1 MPSPRPPRLR
11 PAESSAT
18 ADGGAR
24 GTGAAGCGGCLAV
37 LVVGL
42 LLLALLIGGFGRDP
56 GDSAPA
62 AGSPTSSA
70 ADATPAAEPTQA
82 PLAGAPGPSAGGGAS
97 ASSTSAAPATT
108 PPSPAPSSP
117 SVAGGSLSPAGA
129 GASEAERTD
138 GPPAEDAAG
147 TAGEAAPSSSAPA
160 VPTAPATAPARAGT
174 ALALLDTL
182 EVKGRAPKT
191 GYERERFGQSWADVD
206 RNGCDTRNDILR
218 RDLVDVVLKAG
229 TGGCKVLRGTLHGP
243 YTGTTIAFVS
253 GPDTSADVQID
264 HVVALSDAWQKG
276 AQSLSA
282 DERAAFANDPLN
294 LLAVDGP
301 TNQSKSDGDAATW
314 LPPNKAYR
322 CPFVARQ
329 VAVKAEHGLWVT
341 AAERDAIARVLADC
355 PDQEVPTRGR
365 AGSLPGDGVAEPVV
379 EAVPEESVEVEAP
392 AAPEPAPR
400 PAAPAPAEEP
410 PAPAADVYYENCD
423 AARAAGAA
431 PLLRGEPGY
440 RSRMDGDDDGVACE

>member
-1 MPSPRPPRLR
+1 MPSPRSSRPR
-11 PAESSAT
+11 PAESSAEEAT
-18 ADGGAR
+18 GGR
-24 GTGAAGCGGCLAV
+24 GTGTAGCGGCLGV
-37 LVVGL
+37 VVVGL
-42 LLLALLIGGFGRDP
+42 LLLALLIGGFGRDA
-56 GDSAPA
+56 GDPAPA
-62 AGSPTSSA
+62 AGSASS
-70 ADATPAAEPTQA
+70 
-82 PLAGAPGPSAGGGAS
+82 SAGGGPAATAS
-97 ASSTSAAPATT
+97 VDEPLPPAGTGASPSGPRAAASPTTTS
-108 PPSPAPSSP
+108 PSPAPASP
-117 SVAGGSLSPAGA
+117 SDAQSPAGPA
-129 GASEAERTD
+129 GGAAGEASEARTTTPAAAAVSPER
-138 GPPAEDAAG
+138 
-147 TAGEAAPSSSAPA
+147 EAAPSSSAPA

-329 VAVKAEHGLWVT
+329 VAVKAEYGLWVT
-341 AAERDAIARVLADC
+341 AAERDAIARVLAAC

-365 AGSLPGDGVAEPVV
+365 AGSLPGGGAAEPVV
-379 EAVPEESVEVEAP
+379 EAEPAAESTPQAPVEIEAP
-392 AAPEPAPR
+392 PAPE

-410 PAPAADVYYENCD
+410 QAPAADVYYKNCD

-440 RSRMDGDDDGVACE
+440 RPRMDGDDDGVACE

>member
-1 MPSPRPPRLR
+1 MPSSRPPRPR
-11 PAESSAT
+11 PAESSAP
-18 ADGGAR
+18 ADGGGR
-24 GTGAAGCGGCLAV
+24 GTGTAGCGGCLAV

-42 LLLALLIGGFGRDP
+42 LLLALLIGGFGRDL

-97 ASSTSAAPATT
+97 ASSTSTAPATT

-329 VAVKAEHGLWVT
+329 VAVKAEYGLWVT

-365 AGSLPGDGVAEPVV
+365 AGSLPGGGAAEPVV
-379 EAVPEESVEVEAP
+379 EAEPGEPIEVEAP
-392 AAPEPAPR
+392 AAPE

>member
-1 MPSPRPPRLR
+1 MPSPRSSRPR
-11 PAESSAT
+11 PAESSAEEAT
-18 ADGGAR
+18 GGR
-24 GTGAAGCGGCLAV
+24 GTGTAGCGGCLGV
-37 LVVGL
+37 VVVGL
-42 LLLALLIGGFGRDP
+42 LLLALLIGGG
-56 GDSAPA
+56 PA
-62 AGSPTSSA
+62 ATASVDEPLPPAGTGASPSGPRAAASPT
-70 ADATPAAEPTQA
+70 T
-82 PLAGAPGPSAGGGAS
+82 
-97 ASSTSAAPATT
+97 TS
-108 PPSPAPSSP
+108 PSPAPASP
-117 SVAGGSLSPAGA
+117 SDAQSPAGPA
-129 GASEAERTD
+129 GGAAGEASEARTTTPAAAAVSPER
-138 GPPAEDAAG
+138 
-147 TAGEAAPSSSAPA
+147 EAAPSSSAPA

-329 VAVKAEHGLWVT
+329 VAVKAEYGLWVT
-341 AAERDAIARVLADC
+341 AAERDAIARVLAAC

-365 AGSLPGDGVAEPVV
+365 AGSLPGGGAAEPVV
-379 EAVPEESVEVEAP
+379 EAEPAAESTPQAPVEIEAP
-392 AAPEPAPR
+392 PAPE

-410 PAPAADVYYENCD
+410 QAPAADVYYKNCD

-440 RSRMDGDDDGVACE
+440 RPRMDGDDDGVACE